1 MCMSAILTSGAF
13 FIIFASNRNNMLIS
27 KEYDFSDCRHNPR
40 LKTFVEDIKAA
51 IPEFAK
57 YDGEEDEHVF
67 AYVVALYDKNSPLWV
82 KVPEYFERKV
92 RAAEICHLPR
102 SNTGGFSEFT
112 RAVLEGQDKKVNA
125 LVIAYL
131 ADLGDMD
138 YMMLINEIMMF
149 HSITNEVLG
158 GSTKKDT
165 YATMQSLSDNIKG
178 RTRAVFGSGE
188 RDELAKIRILLY
200 ESAERDRRRLNPEA
214 IVAMLDKDGDFP
226 GDWGRYGSKYKP
238 EPLKFHTDAE

>member
-1 MCMSAILTSGAF
+1 M
-13 FIIFASNRNNMLIS
+13 NIS
-27 KEYDFSDCRHNPR
+27 KDYDFTDCRYNPR
-40 LKTFVEDIKAA
+40 KRDFAKTIEDA

-57 YDGEEDEHVF
+57 YDGDYRENVF
-67 AYVVALYDKNSPLWV
+67 GYVVALYDKHSPLWA

-92 RAAEICHLPR
+92 RAAEICFLPR
-102 SNTGGFSEFT
+102 SGTGGFSEFT
-112 RAVLEGQDKKVNA
+112 RSVLEGRDLKVNA

-149 HSITNEVLG
+149 HSITNEVLSG
-158 GSTKKDT
+158 TTKKDV
-165 YATMQSLSDNIKG
+165 YATMQSLSDNIKK
-178 RTRAVFGSGE
+178 RTRVVFGSGE
-188 RDELAKIRILLY
+188 RDELAKVRILLY

-226 GDWGRYGSKYKP
+226 GDWNPYGAKYKP
-238 EPLKFHTDAE
+238 EPLTFYTDDTEG